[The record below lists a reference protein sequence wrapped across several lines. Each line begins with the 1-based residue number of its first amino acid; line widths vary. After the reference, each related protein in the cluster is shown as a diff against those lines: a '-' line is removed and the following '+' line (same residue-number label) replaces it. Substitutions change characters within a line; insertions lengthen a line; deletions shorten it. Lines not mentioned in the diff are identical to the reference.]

1 MQSVAETRAAK
12 VAITG
17 VRGRAAV
24 IAAPGQIELREVEF
38 RGPTAGEVRV
48 RIEGCGVCAS
58 NVPVWQGKPWFQ
70 YPLEPGAPGHEA
82 WGYVDALGDGVTDL
96 VEGDRVALLS
106 SHAFA
111 AYDFAVASQVVQ
123 LPADLNDQPVPA
135 EALGCAVNIFR
146 RSAITSG
153 QTVAIIGIGF
163 LGTLLT
169 QLAVN
174 AGARVFAIS
183 RRRSSLQLAERFGAA
198 VTIETARARETV
210 KLLTQER
217 GCDCVIEAAG
227 TQESLELATEFTS
240 ERGRLVIAGYHQ
252 DGPRTVDMQTWNWRG
267 LDVINAHEREPQ
279 VYVAGMRGA
288 IEAMQSGVL
297 NPLPLY
303 THTFALEELPRAFET
318 VGASPEGFVKALII
332 V

>member
-1 MQSVAETRAAK
+1 MPV
-12 VAITG
+12 

-24 IAAPGQIELREVEF
+24 IAAPGKIELPEVEF
-38 RGPTAGEVRV
+38 REPVAGEVGV

-58 NVPVWQGKPWFQ
+58 NVPVWEGKPWFE
-70 YPLEPGAPGHEA
+70 YPLEAGAPGHEA

-96 VEGDRVALLS
+96 AKGDRVALLS
-106 SHAFA
+106 SHGFA

-135 EALGCAVNIFR
+135 ETLGCAVNIFR
-146 RSAITSG
+146 RSAIKSG
-153 QTVAIIGIGF
+153 QTVAIIGVGF

-183 RRRSSLQLAERFGAA
+183 RRRSSLQLAERFGAD
-198 VTIETARARETV
+198 VTIEPARARETV

-227 TQESLELATEFTS
+227 TQESLDLATELTS
-240 ERGRLVIAGYHQ
+240 ERGRLVLAGNQ
-252 DGPRTVDMQTWNWRG
+252 TDGAR
-267 LDVINAHEREPQ
+267 
-279 VYVAGMRGA
+279 
-288 IEAMQSGVL
+288 
-297 NPLPLY
+297 
-303 THTFALEELPRAFET
+303 
-318 VGASPEGFVKALII
+318 
-332 V
+332 